1 VKAQKEFLKAK
12 DGAGRFLKYLKKF
25 QSIKGLTT

>member
-1 VKAQKEFLKAK
+1 VKAQKELLKAK
-12 DGAGRFLKYLKKF
+12 DGAGLFSKDLKRF

>member
-1 VKAQKEFLKAK
+1 VKAEKAFLKAK
-12 DGAGRFLKYLKKF
+12 DGAGHFSQDLKRF

>member
-12 DGAGRFLKYLKKF
+12 DGAGRFSKYLKKF